1 MDQTRL
7 SRLRDAMRAAGLD
20 AVFVSSPKNV
30 QYLTG
35 MKPMMEGLVMPF
47 HDPEYFAL
55 VQADRCDVLCDGR
68 YINEAKQ
75 KAGAAA
81 RKLEAPV
88 TPAVIGDKIRELLG
102 GGGKCVGF
110 ERDAMLHSDAV
121 ALFDHLKDIRWKPFE
136 EVLAGL
142 RVRKSPEEVALL
154 RKAQDVTG
162 DAFEHVVKWIR
173 VGMTERQ
180 VALEIEN
187 FLRTHSEGNSFHP
200 IVAFGETG
208 CNPHYS
214 PSPTR
219 KLEKGHMV
227 LLDFGGITEGYCG
240 DLTRMLV
247 MGRADAR
254 QRDVYGL
261 VLEAQQRCLKGV
273 RAGRTCHELD
283 ALCRDFFRE
292 NGCGDAFM
300 HGTGHG
306 LGLAIHE
313 DPRIKQTFQNKV
325 EPGMVFTVEP
335 GLYFEGWG
343 GVRIEDVVVVTESGC
358 ENLTRA
364 GKELIEVPS

>member
-1 MDQTRL
+1 MDQVRL
-7 SRLRDAMRAAGLD
+7 GRLREAIRAGGVD
-20 AVFVSSPKNV
+20 AVFVTSPKNV

-35 MKPMMEGLVMPF
+35 LRPMMEGLVMPF
-47 HDPEYFAL
+47 HDPEFFAL

-68 YINEAKQ
+68 YINEARHKV
-75 KAGAAA
+75 GAAA
-81 RKLEAPV
+81 QKLEAPLN
-88 TPAVIGDKIRELLG
+88 PGVIGNKIRELLG
-102 GGGKCVGF
+102 SGSKHVGF
-110 ERDAMLHSDAV
+110 ERDAMLHGDAV
-121 ALFDHLKDIRWKPFE
+121 ALIEHLKDYRWKPFE

-142 RVRKSPEEVALL
+142 RVRKSPDEVVLL
-154 RKAQDVTG
+154 RKAQDVTC
-162 DAFEHVVKWIR
+162 DAFEHVARWIR

-180 VALEIEN
+180 VALEIDN
-187 FLRTHSEGNSFHP
+187 YLRTNSEGNSFHP

-208 CNPHYS
+208 CNPHYA

-219 KLEKGHMV
+219 KLEKGQMV
-227 LLDFGGITEGYCG
+227 LLDFGGIHDGYCG

-247 MGRADAR
+247 MGKADAR
-254 QRDVYGL
+254 HKEVYGL
-261 VLEAQQRCLKGV
+261 VLEAQERCLKGV

-283 ALCRDFFRE
+283 ALCRDFFKE
-292 NGCGDAFM
+292 KGCGDAFM

-335 GLYFEGWG
+335 GLYYQGWG
-343 GVRIEDVVVVTESGC
+343 GVRIEDVVVVTEAGC

-364 GKELIEVPS
+364 RKELVEVAC